1 MNKLTAKSQIKTAT
15 MAELLAFFNANTGG
29 AQVKKFSDRKN
40 AETRVSKLMDEMIAD
55 GDMPAAT
62 PMVAKLLAA
71 QPKAK
76 ADKPVKAV
84 KEPKAKADKPV
95 KAVKEPKAPKVKT
108 VKTLTATALATSP
121 EMSVRPDSF
130 RGQILATIIA
140 NPGISKANVIAKH
153 ESYTHDV
160 ICKFKAMGLVE
171 EGSK

>member
-62 PMVAKLLAA
+62 PMVAA
-71 QPKAK
+71 QLKAKAK

-84 KEPKAKADKPV
+84 KEPKAPKV
-95 KAVKEPKAPKVKT
+95 KTVKEPKAPKVKT

-140 NPGISKANVIAKH
+140 NPGISKADVIAKH

-171 EGSK
+171 EVAS